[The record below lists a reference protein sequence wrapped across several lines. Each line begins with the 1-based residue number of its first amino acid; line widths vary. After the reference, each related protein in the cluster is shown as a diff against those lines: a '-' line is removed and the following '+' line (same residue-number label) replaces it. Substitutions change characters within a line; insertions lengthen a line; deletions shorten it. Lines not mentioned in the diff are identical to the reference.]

1 VKITEEQYPSIAKG
15 LLIQR
20 GNMSLS
26 NLDVWNAIL

>member
-1 VKITEEQYPSIAKG
+1 VEITEEQYASIAKG

-20 GNMSLS
+20 GNMSPS